1 MRAAL
6 KIPYD
11 LGGEGNEPGLVAPAT
26 ARSRPATRPNETV
39 AAVMFWAFV
48 GGLAWCPYLYA
59 GTGLFAWG
67 IHAALFPGLAVL
79 YEISL
84 LATGER
90 HPVAVKEIGISAAL
104 FVAVV
109 IWIVVQNATWTPSSW
124 HHPIWGMA
132 VDALGKPIEGSISV
146 NRDLTTLAL
155 MRLITAASVFWLA
168 LQLCRQASRAKQFLM
183 AISVISC
190 GYAVYGLISFVLASG
205 PVYWFGHTPVRG
217 FMTATFVNHN
227 HYATYAGI
235 GLVTMC
241 GLILRLYRNE
251 VTIVGGSLGY
261 RIATIIEATGQSGA
275 VLFGGAFLV
284 FVALLLTGSR
294 AGITATALALMFL
307 GALWFVRHNIIS
319 HRIRKAKV
327 AATLFVMLSLFVL
340 GAAIILAFGDTF
352 FGKITEGGVTDDN
365 RITIYLITLRS
376 IFDAPLL
383 GYGYGTF
390 MDVFPM
396 FRDRSISVEDVWEQA
411 HNTYLEVFQGLGLV
425 FGSMLVASVVL
436 LVLKCCKGTTARR
449 VGVATPAIAASVAC
463 LVGVHA
469 LVDFSLQVQAVA
481 LTFMA
486 ILGAGVAQS
495 KSSWLTVDDYQG

>member
-6 KIPYD
+6 KLPLVFGAED
-11 LGGEGNEPGLVAPAT
+11 NEPRPSGIAP
-26 ARSRPATRPNETV
+26 ARSRPVWKPSEAV
-39 AAVMFWAFV
+39 AAVLFWTFV

-67 IHAALFPGLAVL
+67 INAVLFPGLAAL

-124 HHPIWGMA
+124 HHPIWGMTA
-132 VDALGKPIEGSISV
+132 DALGKPIAGSISV

-168 LQLCRQASRAKQFLM
+168 LQLCRDATRAKHFM
-183 AISVISC
+183 VAIVVIVC
-190 GYAVYGLISFVLASG
+190 GYSAYGIITVALRPETIHWMGTTWSPGLVTSTFMNRNH
-205 PVYWFGHTPVRG
+205 FG
-217 FMTATFVNHN
+217 
-227 HYATYAGI
+227 TYAGI
-235 GLVTMC
+235 GLVAVC
-241 GLILRLYRNE
+241 GLILKLYRSDL
-251 VTIVGGSLGY
+251 TTRGGSLGF
-261 RIATIIEATGQSGA
+261 RIASIVEASAQQGA
-275 VLFGGAFLV
+275 ALIGAAFLIL
-284 FVALLLTGSR
+284 VALLGTSSRGAILATGLGLLVLPFLLLGGR
-294 AGITATALALMFL
+294 DRGFAGRREILIF
-307 GALWFVRHNIIS
+307 GG
-319 HRIRKAKV
+319 
-327 AATLFVMLSLFVL
+327 VL
-340 GAAIILAFGDTF
+340 GVVVFLAFGDMF
-352 FGKITEGGVTDDN
+352 FGQLTERGLSDDT
-365 RITIYLITLRS
+365 RMAVYLITLRS

-396 FRDRSISVEDVWEQA
+396 FRDRSIGVEGVLQQA
-411 HNTYLEVFQGLGLV
+411 HNTYLEVFQGLGVV

-436 LVLKCCKGTTARR
+436 LVIKCFKGTTVRR
-449 VGVATPAIAASVAC
+449 EGVMVPAVATGVAF

-469 LVDFSLQVQAVA
+469 LVDFGLQTQAVA
-481 LTFMA
+481 LTFAA

-495 KSSWLTVDDYQG
+495 KGPRQTVNDYNG